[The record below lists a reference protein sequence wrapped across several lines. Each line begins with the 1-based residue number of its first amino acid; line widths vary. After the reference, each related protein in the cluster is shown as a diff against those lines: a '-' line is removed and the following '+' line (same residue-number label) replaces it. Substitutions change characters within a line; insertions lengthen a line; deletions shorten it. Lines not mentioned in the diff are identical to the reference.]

1 MWWSDPALR
10 DDADGPDPARR
21 AALLTLAALAGCGF
35 TPVYAPGNSGA
46 ALPGAVEVVQ
56 PGGDLG
62 YWMTQSLEDR
72 FGPPVNPRY
81 RLTMTLSAS
90 TDRVAVTAAQST
102 TRYNLVGNAGFRL
115 TDIASGTVV
124 VTGNVDGFT
133 SYSAAG
139 STVANRAALRD
150 AFRRLAVILSDKI
163 MLDLYAAPGLKS

>member
-1 MWWSDPALR
+1 MWWSEPDGADTLR
-10 DDADGPDPARR
+10 APDPARR
-21 AALLTLAALAGCGF
+21 AVLMALAALAGCGF
-35 TPVYAPGNSGA
+35 APVYAPGNSGS
-46 ALPGAVEVVQ
+46 ALPGAVEVIQ

-62 YWMTQSLEDR
+62 FWMTQSLQDR
-72 FGPPVNPRY
+72 FGPPVEPRF
-81 RLTMTLSAS
+81 RLNMSLSAN
-90 TDRVAVTAAQST
+90 TERVAVTAAQST

-115 TDIASGTVV
+115 TDIATGTVV
-124 VTGNVDGFT
+124 VAGNVDGFT